1 MKLRTMI
8 ALLLCVMMTAGCS
21 QMTISDEYPVTI
33 AGYTFETSPQ
43 SIVCLDDSVADI
55 LIACGFSEQ
64 IKARSQE
71 CTQEEIADVKQVGKK
86 NAPDADKILSV
97 KPDIVFAEKELADN
111 VRKKLADKDIKVI
124 TMVRAKNN
132 QELSVLYESL
142 ATVAGGKKSG
152 KTTGAEKA
160 ESIILTMGDLQRI
173 IPEQKILI
181 TACYLYDTKGNA
193 AYDDSFAGKLLSY
206 ANADN
211 VCKNDDGDV
220 IQKIT
225 LSNPQYIFCDTGV
238 KDQLKAEGAFKN
250 LNAVKNDRIY
260 EIDKSLF
267 ERQGN
272 SITEVLSFMIETMYP
287 ELNEPKQESS
297 EPSVEESSEEESSEP
312 SVEESSEEESSEPS
326 VEESSEEES
335 SEPSVEESSEII
347 VEADDSLTIT
357 PYMNYR
363 LGEEGDNVTIIQN
376 RLKTL
381 GYLKEEPTGIYDE
394 KTAEAVMA
402 YEETNRLENPD
413 GNLSNPELYLLFS
426 NEVLPNEASR

>member
-326 VEESSEEES
+326 VEESSE
-335 SEPSVEESSEII
+335 II

-363 LGEEGDNVTIIQN
+363 LGEEDDNVTIIQN